1 MNLFMFSKKCLDYRV
16 KNTKRKITPEVA
28 YEVQARD
35 WYCIICEYWTI
46 SEIHHVFYWNEANY
60 SDSRNDPDQ
69 LVWLCNKCHYI
80 LHSSGG
86 NEYRELTK
94 KYLKSFYGNNT

>member
-1 MNLFMFSKKCLDYRV
+1 MFSKIQADHRK

-28 YEVQARD
+28 RNVQARD
-35 WYCIICEYWTI
+35 GYCIICEYWII

-60 SDSRNDPDQ
+60 SDSRNDTDQ

-80 LHSSGG
+80 LHSSGW
-86 NEYRELTK
+86 NEYREFTK
-94 KYLKSFYGNNT
+94 NYLKSFYGNNT

>member
-1 MNLFMFSKKCLDYRV
+1 MFSKIQVDHRK
-16 KNTKRKITPEVA
+16 KNTKRKITPEIA

-35 WYCIICEYWTI
+35 WYCVICEYWII

-60 SDSRNDPDQ
+60 GWNRNDPDQ

-80 LHSSGG
+80 LHSSGW
-86 NEYRELTK
+86 NEYREFTK
-94 KYLKSFYGNNT
+94 KYLQSIYGNNT